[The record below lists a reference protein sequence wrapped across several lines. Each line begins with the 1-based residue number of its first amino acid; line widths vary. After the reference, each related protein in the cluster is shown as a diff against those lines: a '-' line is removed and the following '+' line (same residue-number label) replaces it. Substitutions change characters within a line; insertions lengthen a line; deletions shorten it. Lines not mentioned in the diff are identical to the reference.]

1 MKIAVLL
8 GGLSPERNISLLSGR
23 AAVFALRERGHS
35 VIALDPLRGNGEP
48 LTDEELRAATARE
61 VTDEERAQF
70 DPAKLLACVT
80 SSHLDDVDAVFIL
93 LHGQFGEDGYV
104 QSLLDMRGI
113 PYTGSQMLASATA
126 MDKGLSKMLF
136 QVAGIPTAQW
146 ATVTPDQHNDVE
158 LLDSIINEIKGG
170 LVVKPNDQG
179 STVGMTILHTPT
191 SDDLAAAIKLAGK
204 FSSTILVERFVPG
217 RELTVPVLGAEAL
230 PIIEIEP
237 KAGYYDFENKYT
249 KGRTE
254 YHCPADLS
262 EEVEEHVKNLAVAA
276 HNVLGCRAYS
286 RVDFRLTEDL
296 MPVCLEVNT
305 IPGFTETSL
314 LPMAARQNGIEFGEL
329 CEAIMRE
336 SGIEL

>member
-23 AAVFALRERGHS
+23 AATFALRERGHT
-35 VIALDPLRGNGEP
+35 VIALDPLRGSGEP
-48 LTDEELRAATARE
+48 LTDDELRAAMPRE

-70 DPAKLLACVT
+70 SPAKLLACIT

-93 LHGQFGEDGYV
+93 LHGQYGEDGYV

-126 MDKGLSKMLF
+126 IDKGLSKMLF

-146 ATVTPDQHNDVE
+146 VTVTPDQHSDA
-158 LLDSIINEIKGG
+158 DMMDAIIEEIKGG

-179 STVGMTILHTPT
+179 STVGMTILHSPVADEL
-191 SDDLAAAIKLAGK
+191 SAAIALAGN
-204 FSSTILVERFVPG
+204 FSSTILIERFIPG
-217 RELTVPVLGAEAL
+217 RELTVPVLGGEAL

-254 YHCPADLS
+254 YHCPADLT

-314 LPMAARQNGIEFGEL
+314 LPMAARQNGMEFGEL
-329 CEAIMRE
+329 CEAIIRE
-336 SGIEL
+336 SGIEI

>member
-1 MKIAVLL
+1 MKIIVLL

-23 AAVFALRERGHS
+23 AAVFALRQRGHH
-35 VIALDPLRGNGEP
+35 VLAIDPIRGAGDP
-48 LTDEELRAATARE
+48 LTDDELQAATARE
-61 VTDEERAQF
+61 VTDEERQQF
-70 DPAKLLACVT
+70 TADKLLSCIT
-80 SSHLDDVDAVFIL
+80 SQHFDNVDAVFIL
-93 LHGQFGEDGYV
+93 LHGRFGEDGYV

-113 PYTGSQMLASATA
+113 RYTGSQMLASATA

-146 ATVTPDQHNDVE
+146 ATVTADEHTDAE
-158 LLDSIINEIKGG
+158 LMETVVREIDGA

-179 STVGMTILHTPT
+179 STVGMTILDSPT
-191 SDDLAAAIKLAGK
+191 TDDLAAAVEVAGK
-204 FSSTILVERFVPG
+204 FSSTILIERFIPG
-217 RELTVPVLGAEAL
+217 RELTVPVLGGQAL

-254 YHCPADLS
+254 YHCPADLT
-262 EEVEEHVKNLAVAA
+262 EEVEEHVKNLALAA

-286 RVDFRLTEDL
+286 RVDFRLTEDF

-314 LPMAARQNGIEFGEL
+314 LPMAARENGMEFGEL
-329 CEAIMRE
+329 CEVIMRE
-336 SGIEL
+336 SGINV

>member
-1 MKIAVLL
+1 
-8 GGLSPERNISLLSGR
+8 
-23 AAVFALRERGHS
+23 
-35 VIALDPLRGNGEP
+35 
-48 LTDEELRAATARE
+48 
-61 VTDEERAQF
+61 
-70 DPAKLLACVT
+70 
-80 SSHLDDVDAVFIL
+80 
-93 LHGQFGEDGYV
+93 
-104 QSLLDMRGI
+104 MRGI

-126 MDKGLSKMLF
+126 IDKGLSKMLF

-146 ATVTPDQHNDVE
+146 ATVTPDQHDDVE

-191 SDDLAAAIKLAGK
+191 TDDLSGAIALAGK
-204 FSSTILVERFVPG
+204 FSSTILIERFIPG
-217 RELTVPVLGAEAL
+217 RELTVPVLGDEAL

-286 RVDFRLTEDL
+286 RVDFRLTEDN

-314 LPMAARQNGIEFGEL
+314 LPMAARENGIEFGEL

-336 SGIEL
+336 SGIAI